1 MTPEQLA
8 FEKYL
13 VIQPHPLP
21 GESHEPLAESSVFS
35 SGPSCLC
42 PLCPEG
48 PSSQDGTQLAQ
59 FRARARRVLGKQCQ
73 WGYRPHLSTASI
85 LHIPSIF
92 GLIFSRFLKQPPT
105 PGSQGRP
112 ASPPFSIQ
120 EACPSL
126 RELQPSALPLC
137 VLPVTWEGLVPVSEM
152 LDCRKEGNSCFLSTE
167 VP

>member
-21 GESHEPLAESSVFS
+21 GESREPLAESSVFS
-35 SGPSCLC
+35 SGPGCLC

-48 PSSQDGTQLAQ
+48 PSSQDGTQLAR

-85 LHIPSIF
+85 LHVPSIF
-92 GLIFSRFLKQPPT
+92 GLIFSRFLKQPST
-105 PGSQGRP
+105 PDPRVPGETGLTTLLDSGSLSFSQGTT
-112 ASPPFSIQ
+112 AL
-120 EACPSL
+120 C
-126 RELQPSALPLC
+126 SAPLC
-137 VLPVTWEGLVPVSEM
+137 PPSDLGRFGAWI
-152 LDCRKEGNSCFLSTE
+152 
-167 VP
+167 